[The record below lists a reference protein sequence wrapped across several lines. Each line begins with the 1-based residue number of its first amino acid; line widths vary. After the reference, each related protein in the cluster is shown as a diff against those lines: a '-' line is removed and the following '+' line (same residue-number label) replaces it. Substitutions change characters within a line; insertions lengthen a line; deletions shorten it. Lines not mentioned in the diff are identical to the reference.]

1 MASRGCLYRTAKV
14 IKRTSRTFFSRKL
27 LIRRVLVTLAVVVC
41 STSLETLLQSQNLT
55 HGNYRIQLKVLS
67 QLFVL
72 YESTDCFRTQYSR
85 GNHSCR
91 ALIQKALACALRPPC
106 TLLKFIVKRM
116 KKENSLE
123 SPPGFLETGIGQ
135 DKQLFKLNTAA
146 LHLSFNLSDF

>member
-72 YESTDCFRTQYSR
+72 YESTDCFRTQYSL

-91 ALIQKALACALRPPC
+91 ALIQKALACALRPSLHA
-106 TLLKFIVKRM
+106 TQVYR
-116 KKENSLE
+116 KKNEKGEQFRISTRIFRDRNWSRQTTFQTEHGGLT
-123 SPPGFLETGIGQ
+123 FVL
-135 DKQLFKLNTAA
+135 
-146 LHLSFNLSDF
+146 